1 MLHVLPFQLMVVLI
15 PLPSKLVIVIRQRM
29 YLELVLTESIVVK
42 KWFAHVVKNG
52 VVILE
57 ITAMGQELVHQTL
70 GVVVV
75 LV

>member
-29 YLELVLTESIVVK
+29 YLELVLTDSIVVK
-42 KWFAHVVKNG
+42 KWFVHVVKNG